1 MKKTS
6 RKSLTLAK
14 TRTLHDIQMMKNL
27 LLNDGN
33 ELPIIGFGTYKSTE
47 QEAIYAVRFALQNG
61 YRLIDTAAFYFNE
74 EAVGKGIKASGIP
87 REEIIVTTK
96 LWRDYLGY
104 ESTKKELEK
113 SLKKLDL
120 DYIDLYLIHWPA
132 NARNYNNWQETNA
145 DTWRAME
152 ELQAEGKI
160 KSIGVSNFWKEHLD
174 ALFQTAK
181 VKPAVNQIE
190 FHPGYWQPELTA
202 YCKKNDIAIE
212 AWSPLA
218 RGRVFHNE
226 TLKQIAQ
233 NHQQSIAK
241 VCLRWITQHEVVVIP
256 KSTTHERIL
265 DNLDV
270 FGFELTPEEMNLI
283 DNLPEMGFS
292 GELPN
297 IWPER
302 LPLT

>member
-1 MKKTS
+1 
-6 RKSLTLAK
+6 
-14 TRTLHDIQMMKNL
+14 MMKNL

-47 QEAIYAVRFALQNG
+47 QEAIDAVQFALKNG

-145 DTWRAME
+145 DSWRAME

-160 KSIGVSNFWKEHLD
+160 KSIGVSNFWQEHLES
-174 ALFQTAK
+174 LFQTAK

-202 YCKKNDIAIE
+202 YCKKHGIVPE

-233 NHQQSIAK
+233 NHQQPIAK

-270 FGFELTPEEMNLI
+270 FGFELTPGEMNLI

>member
-1 MKKTS
+1 
-6 RKSLTLAK
+6 
-14 TRTLHDIQMMKNL
+14 MMKNL

-265 DNLDV
+265 DNLDI